1 MGTELL
7 NRMILKKGM
16 EAMKVTMKEG
26 RKEGRKIKVEERN
39 QRNKIKIN
47 KVIWLNLNSAR

>member
-1 MGTELL
+1 
-7 NRMILKKGM
+7 MILKKSM